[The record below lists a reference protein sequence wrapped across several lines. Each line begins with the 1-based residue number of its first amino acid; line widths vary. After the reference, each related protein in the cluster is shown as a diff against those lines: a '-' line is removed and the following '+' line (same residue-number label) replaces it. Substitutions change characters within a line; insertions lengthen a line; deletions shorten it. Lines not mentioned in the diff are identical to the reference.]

1 MKTENSDNLSRSEK
15 FDRVKDAC
23 RKQAKK
29 GICLEIVF
37 FILFIILIFNL
48 SWVNRDYGTG
58 YTIYA
63 CVALLFLIGLA
74 LFAVETFRFLKHLA
88 SVNTPEQLLHSFKR
102 INNIGRRVFYLG
114 SLGLIALLA
123 IDYIIHNDD
132 GVVLGMN
139 LSLVV
144 IMIAML
150 IYSYFDDDIMFRS
163 LYDNPVSEYTSE
175 LTDIMLRTKDPA
187 SEEINDS
194 WKTSSTINNTRPL
207 YPTTEPHRGA

>member
-1 MKTENSDNLSRSEK
+1 MKTENIDNLSRSEK
-15 FDRVKDAC
+15 FERIKDAC

-37 FILFIILIFNL
+37 FILFILLMFNL
-48 SWVNRDYGTG
+48 SWVNRDHGTG
-58 YTIYA
+58 YTSYG
-63 CVALLFLIGLA
+63 CVALFFLVALA

-163 LYDNPVSEYTSE
+163 LYDNPVSEFTSE

-187 SEEINDS
+187 NEEINDQLEDL
-194 WKTSSTINNTRPL
+194 IDP
-207 YPTTEPHRGA
+207 E

>member
-1 MKTENSDNLSRSEK
+1 MKTDNFDNLSKSEK
-15 FDRVKDAC
+15 FERIKGAC

-48 SWVNRDYGTG
+48 SWVNRDHGTG
-58 YTIYA
+58 YTIYG
-63 CVALLFLIGLA
+63 CVALFFLVALA

-163 LYDNPVSEYTSE
+163 LYDNPVSEFTSE
-175 LTDIMLRTKDPA
+175 LTDIMLRTA
-187 SEEINDS
+187 AV
-194 WKTSSTINNTRPL
+194 
-207 YPTTEPHRGA
+207 PHN

>member
-1 MKTENSDNLSRSEK
+1 MKTENIDNLSRSEK
-15 FDRVKDAC
+15 FERIKDAC

-37 FILFIILIFNL
+37 FILFILLIFNL
-48 SWVNRDYGTG
+48 SWINKDYGTG
-58 YTIYA
+58 YIIYA

-163 LYDNPVSEYTSE
+163 LYDNPVSEFTSE

-187 SEEINDS
+187 NEEINDQLEDLIDP
-194 WKTSSTINNTRPL
+194 K
-207 YPTTEPHRGA
+207 

>member
-37 FILFIILIFNL
+37 FILFILLIFNL
-48 SWVNRDYGTG
+48 SWINKDYGTG
-58 YTIYA
+58 YIIYA

-123 IDYIIHNDD
+123 IDYVMREND
-132 GVVLGMN
+132 GVVLGMH

-144 IMIAML
+144 MMIAML
-150 IYSYFDDDIMFRS
+150 IYSYFNDDIMFRS

-187 SEEINDS
+187 NEEINDQLEDL
-194 WKTSSTINNTRPL
+194 IGP
-207 YPTTEPHRGA
+207 E

>member
-1 MKTENSDNLSRSEK
+1 MKTENFDNLSRSEK
-15 FDRVKDAC
+15 FERIKGAC

-48 SWVNRDYGTG
+48 SWVNRDHGTG
-58 YTIYA
+58 YTIYG
-63 CVALLFLIGLA
+63 CVALFFLIALA
-74 LFAVETFRFLKHLA
+74 VFAVETFRFIKHLA

-163 LYDNPVSEYTSE
+163 LYDNPFSEFTSE

-187 SEEINDS
+187 NEEINDQLEDLIDP
-194 WKTSSTINNTRPL
+194 K
-207 YPTTEPHRGA
+207 

>member
-1 MKTENSDNLSRSEK
+1 MKTDNFDNLSRSEK

-48 SWVNRDYGTG
+48 SWVNRDHGTG
-58 YTIYA
+58 YTIYG
-63 CVALLFLIGLA
+63 CVALFFLIA
-74 LFAVETFRFLKHLA
+74 LVVFAVETLRFIKHLA
-88 SVNTPEQLLHSFKR
+88 NVNTPEQLLHSFKR

-163 LYDNPVSEYTSE
+163 LYDNPVSEFTSE

-187 SEEINDS
+187 NEEINDQLEDLIDN
-194 WKTSSTINNTRPL
+194 K
-207 YPTTEPHRGA
+207 

>member
-37 FILFIILIFNL
+37 FILFILLIFNL
-48 SWVNRDYGTG
+48 SWINKDYGTG
-58 YTIYA
+58 YIIYA

-74 LFAVETFRFLKHLA
+74 LFA
-88 SVNTPEQLLHSFKR
+88 VNTPEQLLHSFKR

-123 IDYIIHNDD
+123 IDYVMREND
-132 GVVLGMN
+132 GVVLGMH

-144 IMIAML
+144 MMIAML
-150 IYSYFDDDIMFRS
+150 IYSYFNDDIMFRS
-163 LYDNPVSEYTSE
+163 LYDITNYYKSALLRQLSYTFY
-175 LTDIMLRTKDPA
+175 K
-187 SEEINDS
+187 
-194 WKTSSTINNTRPL
+194 PL
-207 YPTTEPHRGA
+207 KLVIK

>member
-37 FILFIILIFNL
+37 FILFILLIFNL

-163 LYDNPVSEYTSE
+163 LYDNPVSEFTSE

-187 SEEINDS
+187 NEEINDQLEDLIDP
-194 WKTSSTINNTRPL
+194 K
-207 YPTTEPHRGA
+207 

>member
-15 FDRVKDAC
+15 FERVKGAC
-23 RKQAKK
+23 SKQAKK

-48 SWVNRDYGTG
+48 SWVNRDHGTG
-58 YTIYA
+58 YIIYA
-63 CVALLFLIGLA
+63 CVALFFLVALA

-88 SVNTPEQLLHSFKR
+88 RVNTPEQLLHSFKR

-163 LYDNPVSEYTSE
+163 LYDNPVSEFTSE

-187 SEEINDS
+187 NEEINDQLEDLIDP
-194 WKTSSTINNTRPL
+194 K
-207 YPTTEPHRGA
+207 

>member
-1 MKTENSDNLSRSEK
+1 MDIIMKTENSDNLSRSEK

-37 FILFIILIFNL
+37 FILFILLIFNL
-48 SWVNRDYGTG
+48 SWINKDYGTG
-58 YTIYA
+58 YIIYA

-163 LYDNPVSEYTSE
+163 LYDNPVSEFTSE

-187 SEEINDS
+187 NEEINDQLEDLIDP
-194 WKTSSTINNTRPL
+194 K
-207 YPTTEPHRGA
+207 

>member
-1 MKTENSDNLSRSEK
+1 MDIIMKTENSDNLSRSEK

-37 FILFIILIFNL
+37 FILFILLIFNL
-48 SWVNRDYGTG
+48 SWINKDYGTG
-58 YTIYA
+58 YIIYA

-123 IDYIIHNDD
+123 IDYVMREND
-132 GVVLGMN
+132 GVVLGMH

-144 IMIAML
+144 MMIAML
-150 IYSYFDDDIMFRS
+150 IYSYFNDDIMFRS

-187 SEEINDS
+187 NEEINDQLEDL
-194 WKTSSTINNTRPL
+194 IGP
-207 YPTTEPHRGA
+207 E

>member
-1 MKTENSDNLSRSEK
+1 MKTENFDNLSKSEK
-15 FDRVKDAC
+15 FERIKGAC

-48 SWVNRDYGTG
+48 SWVNRDHGTD
-58 YTIYA
+58 YTIYG
-63 CVALLFLIGLA
+63 CVALFFLVALA
-74 LFAVETFRFLKHLA
+74 LFSVESFLFLNHLA
-88 SVNTPEQLLHSFKR
+88 RVNTPEQLLHSFKR

-123 IDYIIHNDD
+123 IDYIIRDD
-132 GVVLGMN
+132 DWVVLGMN
-139 LSLVV
+139 LSLVA

-163 LYDNPVSEYTSE
+163 LYDNIVSEYTSE
-175 LTDIMLRTKDPA
+175 LTDIILITNDTS
-187 SEEINDS
+187 SEEIHDQ
-194 WKTSSTINNTRPL
+194 L
-207 YPTTEPHRGA
+207 

>member
-1 MKTENSDNLSRSEK
+1 MKTENFDNLSKSEK
-15 FDRVKDAC
+15 FERIKGAC

-48 SWVNRDYGTG
+48 SWVNRDHGTG
-58 YTIYA
+58 YIIYA
-63 CVALLFLIGLA
+63 CVTLFFLIA
-74 LFAVETFRFLKHLA
+74 LVVFAVETFRFLKHLA

-150 IYSYFDDDIMFRS
+150 IYSYFDDHIMSRS
-163 LYDNPVSEYTSE
+163 LYDNPVSEFTSE

-187 SEEINDS
+187 NEEINDQLEDLIDP
-194 WKTSSTINNTRPL
+194 K
-207 YPTTEPHRGA
+207 

>member
-1 MKTENSDNLSRSEK
+1 MKTDNFDNLSRSEK

-48 SWVNRDYGTG
+48 SWVNRDHGTG
-58 YTIYA
+58 YTIYG
-63 CVALLFLIGLA
+63 CVALFFLVALA

-88 SVNTPEQLLHSFKR
+88 SVNTPEQLLQSFKR

-163 LYDNPVSEYTSE
+163 LYDNPVSEFTSE

-187 SEEINDS
+187 NEEINDQLEDLIDN
-194 WKTSSTINNTRPL
+194 K
-207 YPTTEPHRGA
+207 

>member
-1 MKTENSDNLSRSEK
+1 MKTENFDNLSRREK
-15 FDRVKDAC
+15 FERIKGAC

-48 SWVNRDYGTG
+48 SWVNRDHGTG
-58 YTIYA
+58 YTIYG
-63 CVALLFLIGLA
+63 CVALFFLVALA

-123 IDYIIHNDD
+123 IDYIIRDD
-132 GVVLGMN
+132 DWVVLGMN

-163 LYDNPVSEYTSE
+163 LYDNPVSEFTSE

-187 SEEINDS
+187 NEEINDQLEDLIDP
-194 WKTSSTINNTRPL
+194 K
-207 YPTTEPHRGA
+207 

>member
-1 MKTENSDNLSRSEK
+1 MKTDNFDNLSKSEK
-15 FDRVKDAC
+15 FERIKGAC

-48 SWVNRDYGTG
+48 SWVNRDHGTG
-58 YTIYA
+58 YTFYG
-63 CVALLFLIGLA
+63 CVALFFLVALA

-163 LYDNPVSEYTSE
+163 LYDNPVSEFTSE

-187 SEEINDS
+187 NEEINDQLEDLIDN
-194 WKTSSTINNTRPL
+194 K
-207 YPTTEPHRGA
+207 

>member
-1 MKTENSDNLSRSEK
+1 MRTENSDNLSRREK
-15 FDRVKDAC
+15 FERVKDAC

-48 SWVNRDYGTG
+48 SWVNRDNGTG
-58 YTIYA
+58 YIIYA
-63 CVALLFLIGLA
+63 CVTLFFLIA
-74 LFAVETFRFLKHLA
+74 LVVFAVETFRFLKHLA

-163 LYDNPVSEYTSE
+163 LYDNPVSEFTSE

-187 SEEINDS
+187 NEEINDQLEDLIDP
-194 WKTSSTINNTRPL
+194 K
-207 YPTTEPHRGA
+207 

>member
-15 FDRVKDAC
+15 FERIKDAC

-37 FILFIILIFNL
+37 FILFILLIFNL
-48 SWVNRDYGTG
+48 SWINKDYGTG
-58 YTIYA
+58 YIIYA

-163 LYDNPVSEYTSE
+163 LYDNPVSEFTSE

-187 SEEINDS
+187 NEEINDQLEDLIDP
-194 WKTSSTINNTRPL
+194 K
-207 YPTTEPHRGA
+207 

>member
-1 MKTENSDNLSRSEK
+1 MKTENFDNLSKSEK
-15 FDRVKDAC
+15 FERIKGAC

-48 SWVNRDYGTG
+48 SWVNRDHGTG
-58 YTIYA
+58 YIIYA
-63 CVALLFLIGLA
+63 CVTLFFLIA
-74 LFAVETFRFLKHLA
+74 LVVFAVETFRFLKHLA

-163 LYDNPVSEYTSE
+163 LYDNPVSEFTSE

-187 SEEINDS
+187 NEEINDQLEDLIDP
-194 WKTSSTINNTRPL
+194 K
-207 YPTTEPHRGA
+207 

>member
-15 FDRVKDAC
+15 FERIKGAC

-48 SWVNRDYGTG
+48 SWVNRDHGTG
-58 YTIYA
+58 YIIYA
-63 CVALLFLIGLA
+63 CVTLFFLIA
-74 LFAVETFRFLKHLA
+74 LVVFAVETFRFLKHLA

-139 LSLVV
+139 LSLVA

-163 LYDNPVSEYTSE
+163 LYDNPVSEFTSE

-187 SEEINDS
+187 NEEINDQLEDLIDP
-194 WKTSSTINNTRPL
+194 K
-207 YPTTEPHRGA
+207 

>member
-1 MKTENSDNLSRSEK
+1 MKTENFDNLSRSEK
-15 FDRVKDAC
+15 FERIKGAC

-48 SWVNRDYGTG
+48 SWANRDYGTG
-58 YTIYA
+58 YTIYG
-63 CVALLFLIGLA
+63 CVALFFLVALA

-88 SVNTPEQLLHSFKR
+88 SVNTPEQLLQSFKR

-163 LYDNPVSEYTSE
+163 LYDNPVSEYISE

-187 SEEINDS
+187 SEEINDQLEDLIDP
-194 WKTSSTINNTRPL
+194 K
-207 YPTTEPHRGA
+207 

>member
-15 FDRVKDAC
+15 FEKVKDAC

-48 SWVNRDYGTG
+48 SWVNREYGTG
-58 YTIYA
+58 YIIYA
-63 CVALLFLIGLA
+63 CVASFFLIA
-74 LFAVETFRFLKHLA
+74 LVWFAVETFRFLKHLA

-102 INNIGRRVFYLG
+102 INNIGRNVFYLG

-123 IDYIIHNDD
+123 IDYVMRDD
-132 GVVLGMN
+132 DWFVLGMN
-139 LSLVV
+139 LSIVV

-163 LYDNPVSEYTSE
+163 LYDNPVSEFTSE
-175 LTDIMLRTKDPA
+175 LTDVMLRTKDPA
-187 SEEINDS
+187 SEEINDQLEDLIDN
-194 WKTSSTINNTRPL
+194 K
-207 YPTTEPHRGA
+207 

>member
-1 MKTENSDNLSRSEK
+1 MKTENSDNLSRREK
-15 FDRVKDAC
+15 FERVKDAC

-48 SWVNRDYGTG
+48 SWVNRDNGTG
-58 YTIYA
+58 YIIYA
-63 CVALLFLIGLA
+63 CVALFFLVALA

-163 LYDNPVSEYTSE
+163 LYDNPVSEFTSE

-187 SEEINDS
+187 SEEINDQLEDLIDN
-194 WKTSSTINNTRPL
+194 K
-207 YPTTEPHRGA
+207 

>member
-1 MKTENSDNLSRSEK
+1 MKTDNFDNLSRSEK
-15 FDRVKDAC
+15 FERIKDAC

-29 GICLEIVF
+29 GIFLEIVF

-58 YTIYA
+58 YTIYG
-63 CVALLFLIGLA
+63 CVALFFLVALA

-123 IDYIIHNDD
+123 IDYIIQNDD

-163 LYDNPVSEYTSE
+163 LYDNPFSEFTSE

-187 SEEINDS
+187 NEEINDQLEDLIDP
-194 WKTSSTINNTRPL
+194 K
-207 YPTTEPHRGA
+207 

>member
-1 MKTENSDNLSRSEK
+1 MKTENFDNLSRSEK
-15 FDRVKDAC
+15 FERIKGAC

-48 SWVNRDYGTG
+48 SWANRDYGTG
-58 YTIYA
+58 YTIYG
-63 CVALLFLIGLA
+63 CVALFFLVALA

-88 SVNTPEQLLHSFKR
+88 SVNTPEQLLQSFKR

-163 LYDNPVSEYTSE
+163 LYDNPVSEYISE

-187 SEEINDS
+187 SEEINDQLEDLIDN
-194 WKTSSTINNTRPL
+194 K
-207 YPTTEPHRGA
+207 

>member
-1 MKTENSDNLSRSEK
+1 MRTENSDNLSRREK
-15 FDRVKDAC
+15 FERIKDAC

-29 GICLEIVF
+29 GIFLEIVF

-48 SWVNRDYGTG
+48 SWVNRDHGTG
-58 YTIYA
+58 YIIYA
-63 CVALLFLIGLA
+63 CVALFFLIALA
-74 LFAVETFRFLKHLA
+74 VFAVETFRFIKHLA

-132 GVVLGMN
+132 GVALGMN

-163 LYDNPVSEYTSE
+163 LYDNPVSEFTSE

-187 SEEINDS
+187 NEEINDQLEDLIDP
-194 WKTSSTINNTRPL
+194 K
-207 YPTTEPHRGA
+207 

>member
-37 FILFIILIFNL
+37 FILFILLIFNL
-48 SWVNRDYGTG
+48 SWINKDHGTG
-58 YTIYA
+58 YIIYA
-63 CVALLFLIGLA
+63 CVALFFLVALA

-114 SLGLIALLA
+114 SLGLIVLLA

-163 LYDNPVSEYTSE
+163 LYDNPVSEFTSE

-187 SEEINDS
+187 NEEINDQLEDLIDP
-194 WKTSSTINNTRPL
+194 K
-207 YPTTEPHRGA
+207 

>member
-1 MKTENSDNLSRSEK
+1 MKTVNIDNLSRSEK
-15 FDRVKDAC
+15 FERIKDAC

-37 FILFIILIFNL
+37 FILFILLIFNL
-48 SWVNRDYGTG
+48 SWINKDYGTG
-58 YTIYA
+58 YIIYA

-163 LYDNPVSEYTSE
+163 LYDNPVSEFTSE

-187 SEEINDS
+187 NEEINDQLEDL
-194 WKTSSTINNTRPL
+194 IDP
-207 YPTTEPHRGA
+207 E

>member
-1 MKTENSDNLSRSEK
+1 MKTENFDNLSRSEK
-15 FDRVKDAC
+15 FERIKGAC

-48 SWVNRDYGTG
+48 SWINRDYGTG
-58 YTIYA
+58 YIIYA
-63 CVALLFLIGLA
+63 CVA

-187 SEEINDS
+187 NEEINDQLEDLIDP
-194 WKTSSTINNTRPL
+194 K
-207 YPTTEPHRGA
+207 

>member
-1 MKTENSDNLSRSEK
+1 MKTENFDNLSRREK
-15 FDRVKDAC
+15 FERVKDAC

-48 SWVNRDYGTG
+48 SWVNRDHGTG
-58 YTIYA
+58 YTIYG
-63 CVALLFLIGLA
+63 CVALFFLVALA

-163 LYDNPVSEYTSE
+163 LYDNPVSEYISE

-187 SEEINDS
+187 SEEINDQLEDLIDN
-194 WKTSSTINNTRPL
+194 K
-207 YPTTEPHRGA
+207 

>member
-1 MKTENSDNLSRSEK
+1 MKTENFDNLSKSEK
-15 FDRVKDAC
+15 FERIKDAC

-48 SWVNRDYGTG
+48 SWANRDHGTG
-58 YTIYA
+58 YTIYG
-63 CVALLFLIGLA
+63 CVALFFLVALA

-163 LYDNPVSEYTSE
+163 LYDNPVSEFTSE

-187 SEEINDS
+187 NEEINDQLEDLFDP
-194 WKTSSTINNTRPL
+194 K
-207 YPTTEPHRGA
+207 

>member
-37 FILFIILIFNL
+37 FILFILLIFNL

-163 LYDNPVSEYTSE
+163 LYDNPVSEFTSE

-187 SEEINDS
+187 NEEINDQLEDLIDN
-194 WKTSSTINNTRPL
+194 K
-207 YPTTEPHRGA
+207 

>member
-1 MKTENSDNLSRSEK
+1 MKTENIDNLSRSEK
-15 FDRVKDAC
+15 FERIKDAC

-37 FILFIILIFNL
+37 FILFILLIFNL
-48 SWVNRDYGTG
+48 SWINKDYGTG
-58 YTIYA
+58 YIIYA

-163 LYDNPVSEYTSE
+163 LYDNPVSEFTSE

-187 SEEINDS
+187 NEEINDQLEDL
-194 WKTSSTINNTRPL
+194 IDP
-207 YPTTEPHRGA
+207 E